1 MLKLFNILSMEKSY
15 YPRIFSI
22 DLNVN
27 QCDYYLISAAIL
39 ERFGHF
45 LIGFGCTRSGSPN
58 KSCVDQ
64 CQWYEEKNSLW
75 VKINDL
81 KKDTCSYLQLCLCSF
96 KIFSQ
101 WTNKSCYSNSG
112 CNTPE
117 LSKSRPQKSPN
128 WHGFRSLILGTH
140 EGLVPKTPL
149 ERAYSAPNLTATNNI
164 DSDSYRH
171 PK

>member
-1 MLKLFNILSMEKSY
+1 MLKLFIILSMEKSY

-81 KKDTCSYLQLCLCSF
+81 KKDTHAL
-96 KIFSQ
+96 IFSFV
-101 WTNKSCYSNSG
+101 YVH
-112 CNTPE
+112 
-117 LSKSRPQKSPN
+117 SKFSVNERIKVAILIVVATLQNYPN
-128 WHGFRSLILGTH
+128 QGLKNLLIGMVSAASSLEPT
-140 EGLVPKTPL
+140 
-149 ERAYSAPNLTATNNI
+149 RA
-164 DSDSYRH
+164 
-171 PK
+171 